1 MADRMADSG
10 SVSGSGADPR
20 AEARLRAAAEA
31 AHAEAEAARFARLRA
46 LLLAQDRDSLA
57 RLSARLE
64 AVEGSMGDKDSIRE
78 AMAENLVEALRE
90 TRAKRGKAL
99 ASTLAPMMG
108 VAIRAEIDNS
118 KEKMVETFRPIA
130 GRMVKAAV
138 ADSFRKLVEDVNA
151 RLDALASAQGWRLRM
166 RALLTGRSV
175 SELALA
181 DLSARGGVSRILL
194 IDRQSGG
201 LVAQWPEDPA
211 DPAAAEMIGGM
222 IAAILSFSEEAL
234 RSGEGDELRSLDLNG
249 RSVTLQARAE
259 RILAIEASG
268 SPSAERRERMEE
280 AASNFLDALGEAPP
294 EALAR
299 PDALAPLARA
309 LITSQKASARRG
321 ARRRR
326 LALGALLLLGLLG
339 FFAWKA
345 WEAHSREAALERVR
359 AAIAEEPV
367 LDDAP
372 VFAAWSGRTRIQVSG
387 VLPPGADAE
396 ALSARLTAA
405 AGEGFPLQA
414 RFAYGA
420 SPEFAESAAQAEARL
435 SGLAAQME
443 GLRRARAEAE
453 AALAAAR
460 QAQSETA
467 AALEEARARLLA
479 QEAEIAALSERQ
491 GALAAETRDLAAFAQ
506 AAETPE
512 ARLRLWATRS
522 AIFIPDGANLSQARN
537 LEVLDEAVEILSRP
551 GAPRLRVIGY
561 VDRLG
566 SAETNQRLARER
578 AQAVIAEL
586 IARGAP
592 ADRLIAAARPD
603 PVELVET
610 HGPGSTNRRVQFE
623 AAFSGE

>member
-326 LALGALLLLGLLG
+326 LALG